1 MVCPC
6 YVHFGT
12 QNCHVERRIRRS
24 VVDRRSLCR
33 PFAHFAALLSTVEP
47 ALMTGG
53 PATSTKSVTGSLS
66 DEIQRIN
73 GDLRAARECWVPV
86 PSTTIDELMTAYG
99 GGAPLAHSPD
109 CLGSGDQQGSATSS
123 PKLVYIKCK
132 PEPTGHEILAC
143 YFTPTIIIDALDQT
157 RTYYHTVWAPGR
169 SLACGTSA
177 T

>member
-1 MVCPC
+1 M
-6 YVHFGT
+6 
-12 QNCHVERRIRRS
+12 
-24 VVDRRSLCR
+24 
-33 PFAHFAALLSTVEP
+33 ALLSTVEP
-47 ALMTGG
+47 ALDVRWFPGFD
-53 PATSTKSVTGSLS
+53 
-66 DEIQRIN
+66 DEFRWQLWDEFKRKH
-73 GDLRAARECWVPV
+73 GDLRAARERWVPG
-86 PSTTIDELMTAYG
+86 PSTTIDELMIPYRPS
-99 GGAPLAHSPD
+99 APAKHPD
-109 CLGSGDQQGSATSS
+109 GRIRSGDQQGSATSS